1 MSKKFSF
8 DFEPITNDALRELTQ
23 EELHMNII
31 KFKRLI
37 REARKAGMNTGPFEI
52 EFCYLDNER
61 QRRSRYESN
70 LRRR

>member
-8 DFEPITNDALRELTQ
+8 EFVSLTDDEIKELTS

-37 REARKAGMNTGPFEI
+37 REARKAGKEPTPFEI

-61 QRRSRYESN
+61 QRRSRFENFS
-70 LRRR
+70 RRR

>member
-52 EFCYLDNER
+52 EVCYLDNER